1 MEAISH
7 IGGAAVDG
15 VSGEKEVTNSKWEH
29 GEGTVNDPSE
39 GQESNL
45 PLKISVPQWNLQPVG
60 PPGHMQATPVL
71 EELNSYVTLA
81 QEITLPSGV

>member
-1 MEAISH
+1 MRYPTL
-7 IGGAAVDG
+7 GGAAVDG
-15 VSGEKEVTNSKWEH
+15 VSGEKGDYQFQMRAWGRINRK
-29 GEGTVNDPSE
+29 
-39 GQESNL
+39 SNL